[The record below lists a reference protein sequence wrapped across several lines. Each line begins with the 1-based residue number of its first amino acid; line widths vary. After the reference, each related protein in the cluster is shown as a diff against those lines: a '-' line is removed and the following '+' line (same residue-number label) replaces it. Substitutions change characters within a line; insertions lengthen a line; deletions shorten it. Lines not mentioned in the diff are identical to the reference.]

1 DDHSMTARNGRCA
14 SKNVRTASTSRQENV
29 CKAGRRLLP
38 PSTAT
43 TSTRLCR
50 SIPMYLMAP
59 PFRLASSG
67 REQFGSTG
75 LLSHQ
80 VTACD
85 PHSQDVASPDTTAL
99 RDRRG
104 LVDE

>member
-59 PFRLASSG
+59 PFCLASSG
-67 REQFGSTG
+67 REQVGSTG
-75 LLSHQ
+75 RLSHQ
-80 VTACD
+80 VTAALHPLP
-85 PHSQDVASPDTTAL
+85 PHGGNPAQPGGGQPGTTT
-99 RDRRG
+99 
-104 LVDE
+104 